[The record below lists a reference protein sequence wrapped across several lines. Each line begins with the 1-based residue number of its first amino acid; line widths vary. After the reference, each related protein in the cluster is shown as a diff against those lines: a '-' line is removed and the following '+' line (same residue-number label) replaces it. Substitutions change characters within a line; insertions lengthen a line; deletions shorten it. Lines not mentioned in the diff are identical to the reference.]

1 MSKADA
7 DQPSRV
13 VRVLWGWDEP
23 QRRGPKPALTLDTI
37 AAAAVKL
44 ADTEGLSAVS
54 MNRVASQLGFTT
66 MSLYRYVSSKDDLVA
81 LMLDHA
87 AGERDLSGR
96 RTRGWRAALERW
108 SVDYRDVL
116 HRHPWVTQVPVAGL
130 PTTPNQVAWME
141 SGLRTMSATGLSETE
156 KLQVLLVVTSYVRSS
171 AQLDG
176 EIAQAQRAAGRE
188 PRTVMSRYAEILNRL
203 IDDDRF
209 PALRKSLASGAFEQ
223 DDDDPDEDFRF
234 GLKTVLDGIAVL
246 VRARAPK
253 AARPA

>member
-1 MSKADA
+1 
-7 DQPSRV
+7 
-13 VRVLWGWDEP
+13 
-23 QRRGPKPALTLDTI
+23 
-37 AAAAVKL
+37 
-44 ADTEGLSAVS
+44 
-54 MNRVASQLGFTT
+54 

-81 LMLDHA
+81 LMLDDA

-156 KLQVLLVVTSYVRSS
+156 RNSRCFSWSRAMSAAAPNWTARSRRRS
-171 AQLDG
+171 VPPGVSQ
-176 EIAQAQRAAGRE
+176 E
-188 PRTVMSRYAEILNRL
+188 PCTSRYAEILNRL

-234 GLKTVLDGIAVL
+234 GLKTVLDGVAVL